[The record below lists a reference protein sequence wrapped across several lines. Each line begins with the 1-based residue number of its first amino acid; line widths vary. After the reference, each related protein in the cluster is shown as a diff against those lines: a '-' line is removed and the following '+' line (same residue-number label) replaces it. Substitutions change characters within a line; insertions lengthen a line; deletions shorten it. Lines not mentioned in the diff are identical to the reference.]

1 MNKNQTDQEQIE
13 PTEQEEPARTA
24 RQGSGLV
31 KIDRFPYKTV
41 DREKQKPAVINTEW
55 RPPALKAPVPIKDTA
70 LIAQKRAELE
80 RLALE
85 VANADRLRRDLVREL
100 EGIEHQINARTGQ
113 LDGVAT
119 NIARVEDKQLPAQFM
134 LLFKRSLYG
143 ELGPQDLA
151 TFARVGLTL
160 SNKKL
165 LLSVFRAEAEDID
178 DALVI
183 LEKQAAEL
191 REKLGPDAETEA
203 AVRP

>member
-1 MNKNQTDQEQIE
+1 MSNRTE
-13 PTEQEEPARTA
+13 PTEPEAPE
-24 RQGSGLV
+24 RQPRWGRGLV
-31 KIDRFPYKTV
+31 KVDKFPLKAV
-41 DREKQKPAVINTEW
+41 DREKQKPAAIINVEW
-55 RPPALKAPVPIKDTA
+55 RPPTLPPPTPIKDTA
-70 LIAQKRAELE
+70 LIAQKRAELA
-80 RLALE
+80 RLELE
-85 VANADRLRRDLVREL
+85 VTNADRERRDLVRKL

-113 LDGVAT
+113 LSGVAT
-119 NIARVEDKQLPAQFM
+119 NIARVEDKHLPAQFM

-191 REKLGPDAETEA
+191 REKLGPDAESEA
-203 AVRP
+203 A

>member
-1 MNKNQTDQEQIE
+1 
-13 PTEQEEPARTA
+13 
-24 RQGSGLV
+24 
-31 KIDRFPYKTV
+31 
-41 DREKQKPAVINTEW
+41 
-55 RPPALKAPVPIKDTA
+55 
-70 LIAQKRAELE
+70 
-80 RLALE
+80 
-85 VANADRLRRDLVREL
+85 
-100 EGIEHQINARTGQ
+100 
-113 LDGVAT
+113 
-119 NIARVEDKQLPAQFM
+119 VEDKQLPAQFM

-165 LLSVFRAEAEDID
+165 LLSVFRAEAEDLD
-178 DALVI
+178 DELVV